1 MKDFKGDPGR
11 WYIDPNMKPENEICI
26 ESTHEASVLATLF
39 CDPMDDET
47 RATAKLMAASK
58 DMAEALQELLR
69 FHHVMT
75 DAADNLQYPDNF
87 LKAIE
92 SAKAALSKALD

>member
-26 ESTHEASVLATLF
+26 ESTHEAAVLATLF

-58 DMAEALQELLR
+58 DMAEALQLFVEWAEKQA
-69 FHHVMT
+69 MWDKT
-75 DAADNLQYPDNF
+75 DTVYY
-87 LKAIE
+87 K
-92 SAKAALSKALD
+92 AKAALAKALD